1 MNHYVD
7 DDHDRDRHYSFVPK
21 DPPTLLKDAFIY
33 NFRKEK
39 GPSSFKA
46 PFLNVAA
53 GAKVNVRKMRKEK
66 KNLESKT
73 RSMIMNLIM
82 HGGNAIKAEQR

>member
-66 KNLESKT
+66 KILKV
-73 RSMIMNLIM
+73 R
-82 HGGNAIKAEQR
+82 HGL